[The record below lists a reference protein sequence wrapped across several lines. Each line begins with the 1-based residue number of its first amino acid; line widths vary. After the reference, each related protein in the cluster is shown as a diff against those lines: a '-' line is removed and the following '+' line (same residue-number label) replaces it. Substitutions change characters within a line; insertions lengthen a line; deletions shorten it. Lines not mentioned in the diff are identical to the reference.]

1 MTLVDIISNGGLL
14 CDGDWIE
21 KKDQDVRGKVRLI
34 QLADIGDGEF
44 KDKSSKYITLET
56 AERLHCTFLEKGDIL
71 IARLPEPLGRAC
83 IFPLEGAYITAVD
96 IAILR
101 IKDISINPQ
110 YIMYLINSSTFR
122 SQIKQ
127 YESGTTRKRI
137 SRKNLEK
144 IEFSLP
150 NLEIQNRIVA
160 RIEELFSKLDKAV
173 DTLKTTK
180 EQLAVYRQAVLKAAF
195 EGKYTKWWR
204 KNHNVSA
211 NEEYCELRKE
221 NQVFKDTSGDEND
234 LSLNI
239 PDEWMKVRLGE
250 IFDVEV
256 GATPSRQHAEYWN
269 GSIPWVSSGEVR
281 FTTINKT
288 REMITDI
295 GLKNASTNLQP
306 IGTVLLAM
314 IGEGKTRG
322 QSAILNIPAAH
333 NQNTA
338 AILVSKTL
346 CQPKYIYYF
355 LQLNYENTR
364 RVGSGNNQKA
374 LNKERVRAIRI
385 PFAPIAE
392 QSIIVKEIEK
402 RLSICE
408 NIEQTVNTA
417 LAQADTMRQSIL
429 KQAFEGKKDVY

>member
-1 MTLVDIISNGGLL
+1 MYPIKKLQDCATIIAGQSPESKYYNSTGEGIPFFQGKADFGELYP
-14 CDGDWIE
+14 
-21 KKDQDVRGKVRLI
+21 KVRVYC
-34 QLADIGDGEF
+34 
-44 KDKSSKYITLET
+44 SSPTKIAQYN
-56 AERLHCTFLEKGDIL
+56 DIL
-71 IARLPEPLGRAC
+71 LSVRAPVGPTNLSPGTVCIGRGLA
-83 IFPLEGAYITAVD
+83 
-96 IAILR
+96 AIRPDDSLDL
-101 IKDISINPQ
+101 K
-110 YIMYLINSSTFR
+110 YLLYYFR
-122 SQIKQ
+122 YFETQLSAKGT
-127 YESGTTRKRI
+127 GTTFKAI
-137 SRKNLEK
+137 NQKLIKNLE
-144 IEFSLP
+144 IPIPPLNE
-150 NLEIQNRIVA
+150 QTCIVA
-160 RIEELFSKLDKAV
+160 RIEELFSELDKAV
-173 DTLKTTK
+173 GTLKTTK
-180 EQLAVYRQAVLKAAF
+180 EQLEVYRQAVLKAAF

-221 NQVFKDTSGDEND
+221 NQVFKDTSGDENE

-374 LNKERVRAIRI
+374 LNKERVRAIRV

-402 RLSICE
+402 RLSICK

-417 LAQADTMRQSIL
+417 LAQADAMRQSIL
-429 KQAFEGKKDVY
+429 KQAFEGKI

>member
-1 MTLVDIISNGGLL
+1 MYPIKKLQDCATIIAGQSPESKYYNSTGEGIPFFQGKADFGELYP
-14 CDGDWIE
+14 
-21 KKDQDVRGKVRLI
+21 KVRVYC
-34 QLADIGDGEF
+34 
-44 KDKSSKYITLET
+44 SSPTKIAQYN
-56 AERLHCTFLEKGDIL
+56 DIL
-71 IARLPEPLGRAC
+71 LSVRAPVGPTNLSPGTVCIGRGLA
-83 IFPLEGAYITAVD
+83 
-96 IAILR
+96 AIRPDDSLDL
-101 IKDISINPQ
+101 K
-110 YIMYLINSSTFR
+110 YLLYYFR
-122 SQIKQ
+122 YFETQLSAKGT
-127 YESGTTRKRI
+127 GTTFKAI
-137 SRKNLEK
+137 NQKLIKNLE
-144 IEFSLP
+144 IPIPPLNEQF
-150 NLEIQNRIVA
+150 RIVA
-160 RIEELFSKLDKAV
+160 RIEELFSELDKAV
-173 DTLKTTK
+173 GTLKTTK
-180 EQLAVYRQAVLKAAF
+180 EQLEVYRQAVLKAAF

-211 NEEYCELRKE
+211 NGEYCELRKE
-221 NQVFKDTSGDEND
+221 NQVFKDTSGDENE

-288 REMITDI
+288 CEMITDI

-374 LNKERVRAIRI
+374 LNKERVRAIRV

-408 NIEQTVNTA
+408 NIEQTVNTT
-417 LAQADTMRQSIL
+417 LAQADAMRQSIL
-429 KQAFEGKKDVY
+429 KQAFEGKL

>member
-1 MTLVDIISNGGLL
+1 MYPIKKLQDCATIIAGQSPESKYYNSTGEGIPFFQGKADFGELYP
-14 CDGDWIE
+14 
-21 KKDQDVRGKVRLI
+21 KVRVYC
-34 QLADIGDGEF
+34 
-44 KDKSSKYITLET
+44 SSPTKIAQYN
-56 AERLHCTFLEKGDIL
+56 DIL
-71 IARLPEPLGRAC
+71 LSVRAPVGPTNLSPGTVCIGRGLA
-83 IFPLEGAYITAVD
+83 
-96 IAILR
+96 AIRPDDSLDL
-101 IKDISINPQ
+101 K
-110 YIMYLINSSTFR
+110 YLLYYFR
-122 SQIKQ
+122 YFETQLSAKGT
-127 YESGTTRKRI
+127 GTTFKAI
-137 SRKNLEK
+137 NQKLIKNLE
-144 IEFSLP
+144 IPIPPLNEQS
-150 NLEIQNRIVA
+150 RIVA
-160 RIEELFSKLDKAV
+160 HIEELFSELDKAV

-180 EQLAVYRQAVLKAAF
+180 EQLEVYRQAVLKAAF

-221 NQVFKDTSGDEND
+221 NQVFKDTSGDENE

-374 LNKERVRAIRI
+374 LNKERVRAIRV

>member
-1 MTLVDIISNGGLL
+1 MTKNYELKTLGSV
-14 CDGDWIE
+14 
-21 KKDQDVRGKVRLI
+21 
-34 QLADIGDGEF
+34 AT
-44 KDKSSKYITLET
+44 YIN
-56 AERLHCTFLEKGDIL
+56 
-71 IARLPEPLGRAC
+71 GRA
-83 IFPLEGAYITAVD
+83 FKPSEWE
-96 IAILR
+96 
-101 IKDISINPQ
+101 
-110 YIMYLINSSTFR
+110 ST
-122 SQIKQ
+122 
-127 YESGTTRKRI
+127 G
-137 SRKNLEK
+137 
-144 IEFSLP
+144 LP
-150 NLEIQNRIVA
+150 IVRIQNLTDKNAKCHYSSAAYEEKYKIHNGDLLFAWSASLGAHIWNQNDAWLNQHIFKVIPNDNIDKLYLYYYLQKVIAELYLKTHGSGMVHITKGPFMNTSIPVPSYTEQSRIVA
-160 RIEELFSKLDKAV
+160 HIEELFSELDKAV

-180 EQLAVYRQAVLKAAF
+180 EQLEVYRQAVLKAAF

-221 NQVFKDTSGDEND
+221 NQVFKDTSGDENE

-374 LNKERVRAIRI
+374 LNKERVRAIRV

-417 LAQADTMRQSIL
+417 LAQADAMRQSIL
-429 KQAFEGKKDVY
+429 KQAFEGKI

>member
-1 MTLVDIISNGGLL
+1 MSYKKVKIS
-14 CDGDWIE
+14 
-21 KKDQDVRGKVRLI
+21 
-34 QLADIGDGEF
+34 DIGKIVSGATPKT
-44 KDKSSKYITLET
+44 KDVDNYGGNIAWITPADLSGYTSKYISHGSRNITQKGYDSCSTHLMPRGT
-56 AERLHCTFLEKGDIL
+56 VLFSSRAPIGYVAIAENPICTNQGFKSIVPNDDIDSEFLYYQLQYLRKKIQEKG
-71 IARLPEPLGRAC
+71 
-83 IFPLEGAYITAVD
+83 
-96 IAILR
+96 
-101 IKDISINPQ
+101 
-110 YIMYLINSSTFR
+110 
-122 SQIKQ
+122 
-127 YESGTTRKRI
+127 SGTTFKEI
-137 SRKNLEK
+137 SGKVLGETDIVVPSLE
-144 IEFSLP
+144 EQS
-150 NLEIQNRIVA
+150 RIVA
-160 RIEELFSKLDKAV
+160 RIEELFSELDKAV

-180 EQLAVYRQAVLKAAF
+180 EQLEVYRQAVLKAAF

-221 NQVFKDTSGDEND
+221 NQVFKDTSGDENE

-374 LNKERVRAIRI
+374 LNKERVRAIRV

-417 LAQADTMRQSIL
+417 LAQADAMRQSIL
-429 KQAFEGKKDVY
+429 KQAFEGKI

>member
-1 MTLVDIISNGGLL
+1 MEERHLISSSMKWKEILEIKSGKNQKDVVDINGRYPIYGSGGVIGYSKEYLCPAGTTIIGRKGTINSPLYVNEPFWNVDTAFGL
-14 CDGDWIE
+14 IPS
-21 KKDQDVRGKVRLI
+21 Q
-34 QLADIGDGEF
+34 QLVSKYLYYFCCYFNF
-44 KDKSSKYITLET
+44 KALDKSTTIPSLAKRDLENV
-56 AERLHCTFLEKGDIL
+56 EM
-71 IARLPEPLGRAC
+71 PVPPLDEQTC
-83 IFPLEGAYITAVD
+83 
-96 IAILR
+96 
-101 IKDISINPQ
+101 
-110 YIMYLINSSTFR
+110 M
-122 SQIKQ
+122 
-127 YESGTTRKRI
+127 
-137 SRKNLEK
+137 
-144 IEFSLP
+144 
-150 NLEIQNRIVA
+150 VA
-160 RIEELFSKLDKAV
+160 RIEELFSELDKAV
-173 DTLKTTK
+173 GTLKTTK
-180 EQLAVYRQAVLKAAF
+180 EQLEVYRQAVLKAAF

-221 NQVFKDTSGDEND
+221 NQVFKDTSGDENE

-374 LNKERVRAIRI
+374 LNKERVRAIRV

-417 LAQADTMRQSIL
+417 LTQADAMRQSIL
-429 KQAFEGKKDVY
+429 KQVFEGKI

>member
-180 EQLAVYRQAVLKAAF
+180 EQLAVYRQAVLKDAF
-195 EGKYTKWWR
+195 SDFEK
-204 KNHNVSA
+204 
-211 NEEYCELRKE
+211 
-221 NQVFKDTSGDEND
+221 KDSVRNLTMVVTSGSRGWAKYYSNSGALFVRIGNLTHSGIDIDFRDIQHITPPDNAEGVRTRLQPND
-234 LSLNI
+234 VLVSITADL
-239 PDEWMKVRLGE
+239 
-250 IFDVEV
+250 
-256 GATPSRQHAEYWN
+256 
-269 GSIPWVSSGEVR
+269 GSIGFVSEKVEEAYINQHIALVR
-281 FTTINKT
+281 FQNSAQGRFMAWYLRSEYGQK
-288 REMITDI
+288 DL
-295 GLKNASTNLQP
+295 LKNKRGGGKLGLGLDDIRDTPVP
-306 IGTVLLAM
+306 IVDDVTAKETVDK
-314 IGEGKTRG
+314 IEE
-322 QSAILNIPAAH
+322 
-333 NQNTA
+333 
-338 AILVSKTL
+338 
-346 CQPKYIYYF
+346 
-355 LQLNYENTR
+355 QLSVCN
-364 RVGSGNNQKA
+364 S
-374 LNKERVRAIRI
+374 
-385 PFAPIAE
+385 
-392 QSIIVKEIEK
+392 IEK
-402 RLSICE
+402 
-408 NIEQTVNTA
+408 TVDTA
-417 LAQADTMRQSIL
+417 LAQTDAMRQSIL
-429 KQAFEGKKDVY
+429 KQSFEEKI

>member
-1 MTLVDIISNGGLL
+1 MYPIKKLQDCATIIAGQSPESKYYNSTGEGIPFFQGKADFGELYP
-14 CDGDWIE
+14 
-21 KKDQDVRGKVRLI
+21 KVRVYC
-34 QLADIGDGEF
+34 
-44 KDKSSKYITLET
+44 SSPTKIAQYN
-56 AERLHCTFLEKGDIL
+56 DIL
-71 IARLPEPLGRAC
+71 LSVRAPVGPTNLSPGTVCIGRGLA
-83 IFPLEGAYITAVD
+83 
-96 IAILR
+96 AIRPDDSLDL
-101 IKDISINPQ
+101 K
-110 YIMYLINSSTFR
+110 YLLYYFR
-122 SQIKQ
+122 YFETQLSAKGT
-127 YESGTTRKRI
+127 GTTFKAI
-137 SRKNLEK
+137 NQKLIKNLE
-144 IEFSLP
+144 IPIPPLNEQF
-150 NLEIQNRIVA
+150 RIVA
-160 RIEELFSKLDKAV
+160 RIEELFSELDKAV
-173 DTLKTTK
+173 GTLKTTK
-180 EQLAVYRQAVLKAAF
+180 EQLEVYRQAVLKAAF

-211 NEEYCELRKE
+211 NGEYCELRKE
-221 NQVFKDTSGDEND
+221 NQVFKDTSGDENE

-374 LNKERVRAIRI
+374 LNKERVRAIRV

-417 LAQADTMRQSIL
+417 LAQADAMRQSIL
-429 KQAFEGKKDVY
+429 KQAFEA